1 MVAWWYLWNSETS
14 KTRLPETWNNQEFKQ
29 TSRRNL
35 IKWSKTCDLKIQNLK
50 KIKQQ
55 SWDVLEIKVWI
66 PYLNYITYD
75 LFITWTLRCL
85 LRLFHSA
92 RHKALFSYFLF
103 CFSGALGFFMRYVW
117 SRWGPSGQCST
128 HPCSSRGHARNCSIS
143 GMYRTP
149 LGDL

>member
-1 MVAWWYLWNSETS
+1 MKPL
-14 KTRLPETWNNQEFKQ
+14 KTRLQETWNNQEFKQ
-29 TSRRNL
+29 TRRRNL
-35 IKWSKTCDLKIQNLK
+35 IKWSKTTSKSNYFILNKIVT
-50 KIKQQ
+50 QQ
-55 SWDVLEIKVWI
+55 GDVQVIKVWI

-75 LFITWTLRCL
+75 LYITWTLRCL
-85 LRLFHSA
+85 LRLFHCA
-92 RHKALFSYFLF
+92 RHKALISYFLF

-149 LGDL
+149 LCDL